1 MINAFGNYST
11 AEREHNDYYATHPSA
26 VYPLFDVE
34 KFTPTVLEPA
44 CGEGH
49 MARAISECGY
59 EVVSSDIADRGF
71 GEVSDFFVL
80 RHTPYDII
88 TNPP

>member
-49 MARAISECGY
+49 MARAI
-59 EVVSSDIADRGF
+59 
-71 GEVSDFFVL
+71 
-80 RHTPYDII
+80 
-88 TNPP
+88 

>member
-1 MINAFGNYST
+1 MGSARKRSGRGSTVINAFGNYST

-49 MARAISECGY
+49 MA
-59 EVVSSDIADRGF
+59 
-71 GEVSDFFVL
+71 
-80 RHTPYDII
+80 
-88 TNPP
+88 